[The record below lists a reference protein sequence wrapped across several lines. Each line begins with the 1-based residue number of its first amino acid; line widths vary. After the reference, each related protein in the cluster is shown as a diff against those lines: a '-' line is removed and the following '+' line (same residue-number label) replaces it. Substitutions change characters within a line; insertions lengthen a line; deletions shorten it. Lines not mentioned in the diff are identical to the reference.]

1 MDYGHTA
8 QNEQVAPQFDNSVNS
23 TNGRSYNMMPN
34 ASVEAAQNF
43 GANAMGAYQPVRAYP
58 ADMVQQPMQQPMP
71 QMSQIEMLQMMPQGM
86 EQQMAYAQQGNQM
99 PQTAEAPQT
108 NEAPQMHTMQRP
120 QMAPQPA
127 AMTEPQTVPQAAV
140 GNALD
145 SLKKGVD
152 LKNGMSAVDISKMD
166 SAIQLLD
173 QMGPRDFYEQF
184 STVAETT
191 VDNNY
196 GLKVE

>member
-8 QNEQVAPQFDNSVNS
+8 QNGQVAPQFDNSVNS

-43 GANAMGAYQPVRAYP
+43 GANAMGAYQPVQAYP
-58 ADMVQQPMQQPMP
+58 ADMAQQPMP

-86 EQQMAYAQQGNQM
+86 EQQMVYAQQGNQT
-99 PQTAEAPQT
+99 PQTAEAPQM
-108 NEAPQMHTMQRP
+108 NEIPQMHTMQRP

-127 AMTEPQTVPQAAV
+127 AMTEPQAVSQVAV

-152 LKNGMSAVDISKMD
+152 LKNGMSAIDISKMD